1 MQPLC
6 MGANPEIRCAETT
19 LHNNLQLNG
28 IDSKNWVL
36 QKIEAVVDKYFR
48 AFNLIDINGKIDKLL
63 DKNE

>member
-1 MQPLC
+1 